1 MAKPVE
7 QLILA
12 MQAEVAVHE
21 ELADVLDGKLD
32 ALKCRD
38 MSRLES
44 LNGREQELVEV
55 IRVKGQLRET
65 AVEELVVCYYPQRV
79 GERISARELAQE
91 SSEPWRSKLLAM
103 TAMLREIATK
113 VSRLN
118 RINAIAMRKMM
129 GHFDTIFNAIAQ
141 CGQDIGL
148 YGRQGK
154 ELALEQRSVIDA
166 IA

>member
-1 MAKPVE
+1 MAKAVE

-21 ELADVLDGKLD
+21 ELAGVLDGKLD

-38 MSRLES
+38 LSRLES
-44 LNGREQELVEV
+44 LNGREQELVNV
-55 IRVKGQLRET
+55 VRVKGQLRET
-65 AVEELVVCYYPQRV
+65 AVKEVVGSYYPQRR
-79 GERISARELAQE
+79 GERISASELAQD
-91 SSEPWRSKLLAM
+91 SKEPWRSKLLTM
-103 TAMLREIATK
+103 TALLKEIATK

-118 RINAIAMRKMM
+118 QINAIAMRKML
-129 GHFDTIFNAIAQ
+129 GHFDTIFNVIAQ

>member
-1 MAKPVE
+1 MAEPVE
-7 QLILA
+7 QLIFA

-38 MSRLES
+38 LSRLES
-44 LNGREQELVEV
+44 LNNREQQLVGV
-55 IRVKGQLRET
+55 VQVKGRLRET
-65 AVEELVVCYYPQRV
+65 AVEEVVQRYYPQRQGQQV
-79 GERISARELAQE
+79 SARELAQA
-91 SSEPWRSKLLAM
+91 SKEPWRSKLLTM
-103 TAMLREIATK
+103 TALLKEIATK
-113 VSRLN
+113 VGRLN
-118 RINAIAMRKMM
+118 QVNAIAMRKML
-129 GHFDTIFNAIAQ
+129 GHFDTIFTMIAQ

-154 ELALEQRSVIDA
+154 EPVLEQRSMIDA